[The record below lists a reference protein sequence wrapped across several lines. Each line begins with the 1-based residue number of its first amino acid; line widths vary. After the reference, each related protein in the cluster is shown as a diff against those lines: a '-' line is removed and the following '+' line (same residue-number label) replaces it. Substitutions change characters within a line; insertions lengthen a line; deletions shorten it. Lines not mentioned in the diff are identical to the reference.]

1 MSRASASQ
9 QWGGSA
15 FTRLEGR
22 GGPLSSWLCLHDL
35 EPALLQFP
43 LPASLPSHMD
53 HSSCRALLT
62 CHLFRTSSQLSPLP
76 PPPGCRCVCSF
87 PVLPDPCLLPV
98 LSCLLA
104 QTVLSWVTPS
114 LALSL
119 SPSRP
124 RAPARAGVVQDPFL
138 WPQRAQKGPG
148 VWQRLHPCL
157 WNRIRSIQ
165 DSDATQKPEEQM
177 QLCLDSGRKQ
187 TSPGQAPLQE
197 GGLSFTCHHATQ
209 PSLHPPTHHL
219 GLSICSVRS

>member
-1 MSRASASQ
+1 MSESPGAEQSLAPRAPRDNGHASQHTASSCGGLMQLRALIYQEEAEAQRDRWVSKVNSQRTVRVVQGFRLQ

-22 GGPLSSWLCLHDL
+22 GSPLSSWLCLRDL

-43 LPASLPSHMD
+43 LPASLPFRMD

-62 CHLFRTSSQLSPLP
+62 CHLFRTSSQLSPPP
-76 PPPGCRCVCSF
+76 PPPGCICVCSF

-98 LSCLLA
+98 LSRLLA
-104 QTVLSWVTPS
+104 QMVLPWVAPS

-148 VWQRLHPCL
+148 
-157 WNRIRSIQ
+157 
-165 DSDATQKPEEQM
+165 T
-177 QLCLDSGRKQ
+177 
-187 TSPGQAPLQE
+187 
-197 GGLSFTCHHATQ
+197 
-209 PSLHPPTHHL
+209 
-219 GLSICSVRS
+219 